1 MRCVTPA
8 KDAPAPLDARRPERT
23 DGRPAPELRATATA
37 PVSASH
43 DALGGSPLDPRLT
56 FASFVIG
63 RSNTL
68 AHAAARQVAEG
79 RRGDRVMFNPLY
91 IHAGVG
97 LGKTHLL
104 QAVTW
109 AGNSGSERKVL
120 YLTAEKFMY
129 GFVAALKT
137 QTALAFKEALR
148 GIDVLVID
156 DLQFLQGK
164 STQAEFCHT
173 LNALIDAGRQV
184 VIAADRPPSDLE
196 SLDDRVRSRL
206 AGGLVVEMGSLGE
219 ELRLGILKSRVAAA
233 RAHHAT
239 FDVPAPVLDYLART
253 ITHNGRDLEGA
264 VNRLL
269 AHSKLNA
276 QPVTLEMA
284 EREVRDLIRPQ
295 EPKRIKIED
304 IQRVVARQYNVSR
317 SDLLSSRRT
326 ANVVRPRQVAMY
338 LAKTLTL
345 RSLPEIGRRFGG
357 RDHTTVL
364 HAVRKIEA
372 LVAKDVALVRRGR
385 SRSSASCR
393 SNARTGSSPPCGTGW
408 PVAAAADRGA
418 AGHFCRKRG
427 ERPRRFPC
435 AGGHPR
441 HLAVPPRVW
450 SNPASIRLFGF
461 QMPRRCLSGRPAF
474 PSLGSGGYCNEGHGR
489 TRATAE
495 IAGPRPSRGRAPQH
509 HSDPRQ
515 RAVPRRKRPAV
526 AESHRPRPRGDRNAG
541 GGNRDRRLDH
551 RAGAHVLRHRAQT
564 ARRLADRAGRR
575 RRPRGAGDPR
585 RPLALHAA
593 DPAGKRFPGSRRR
606 RHDAFV
612 HAGRR
617 RPEAADRPHA
627 VRDLDRRD
635 ALLPQ
640 RHLSARAGTR
650 QGRDPARGRDRR
662 PSAGAGR
669 SAVAEG
675 RGRHAGRDRAAQDR
689 RRSAA
694 ADRGQ

>member
-1 MRCVTPA
+1 MTSMDLDRWTRVKDRLRAEVGDDVYASWFARMELDGSEGETVKLSVPTRFLKSWIQSHYAERVLACWQAQDNKVTRVELIVRSAVLKSAMLPKA
-8 KDAPAPLDARRPERT
+8 KPDLGVGDMGTRYT
-23 DGRPAPELRATATA
+23 NGSGNGRPLMVGDPSVHE
-37 PVSASH
+37 
-43 DALGGSPLDPRLT
+43 ALGGSPLDPRLT
-56 FASFVIG
+56 FASFVVG

-79 RRGDRVMFNPLY
+79 RRGDPVMFNPLY

-109 AGNSGSERKVL
+109 AGNSAGERKVL

-219 ELRLGILKSRVAAA
+219 DLRLGILKSRVAAA
-233 RAHHAT
+233 RAHHAS
-239 FDVPAPVLDYLART
+239 FDVPEEVLNYLARS
-253 ITHNGRDLEGA
+253 ITHNGRDLEGSI
-264 VNRLL
+264 NRLL
-269 AHSKLNA
+269 AHSKLNN

-372 LVAKDVALVRRGR
+372 LVAKDTAL
-385 SRSSASCR
+385 SEELESL
-393 SNARTGSSPPCGTGW
+393 
-408 PVAAAADRGA
+408 
-418 AGHFCRKRG
+418 KRQLQ
-427 ERPRRFPC
+427 E
-435 AGGHPR
+435 
-441 HLAVPPRVW
+441 
-450 SNPASIRLFGF
+450 
-461 QMPRRCLSGRPAF
+461 
-474 PSLGSGGYCNEGHGR
+474 
-489 TRATAE
+489 
-495 IAGPRPSRGRAPQH
+495 
-509 HSDPRQ
+509 
-515 RAVPRRKRPAV
+515 
-526 AESHRPRPRGDRNAG
+526 
-541 GGNRDRRLDH
+541 
-551 RAGAHVLRHRAQT
+551 
-564 ARRLADRAGRR
+564 
-575 RRPRGAGDPR
+575 
-585 RPLALHAA
+585 
-593 DPAGKRFPGSRRR
+593 
-606 RHDAFV
+606 
-612 HAGRR
+612 
-617 RPEAADRPHA
+617 
-627 VRDLDRRD
+627 
-635 ALLPQ
+635 
-640 RHLSARAGTR
+640 
-650 QGRDPARGRDRR
+650 
-662 PSAGAGR
+662 
-669 SAVAEG
+669 
-675 RGRHAGRDRAAQDR
+675 
-689 RRSAA
+689 
-694 ADRGQ
+694 